1 MRDGSA
7 AFGFEEEENDK
18 RFEDKHG
25 QHLIPFRK

>member
-7 AFGFEEEENDK
+7 AFGFEEEEIDK

-25 QHLIPFRK
+25 QHLIRFRK

>member
-7 AFGFEEEENDK
+7 AFGFEEEEIDK
-18 RFEDKHG
+18 RFKDKLG